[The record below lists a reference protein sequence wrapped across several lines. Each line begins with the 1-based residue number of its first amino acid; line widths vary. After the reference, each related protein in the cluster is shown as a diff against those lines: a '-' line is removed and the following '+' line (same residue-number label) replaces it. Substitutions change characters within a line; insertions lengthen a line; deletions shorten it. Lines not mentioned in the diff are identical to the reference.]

1 MSFPKPVTA
10 KGNDATTVTNLGRT
24 DGERQSSG
32 LQAFRISHYIAPS
45 PTPPL
50 DILASHGD
58 RYKACA
64 WLSVNLLSFSP
75 YPRYPLLPG
84 PLLHGT
90 LLAHSLFWSFGTF
103 VRVTSLWWDSEVLG
117 HVCSSLCFLV
127 YFSENQRSWIYLCLP
142 FPQNIKT
149 SITYRRKCCY
159 ILLIISPFETRVS
172 SFSRA
177 QLFVTTWTVAHQ
189 TPLSMGFSR

>member
-64 WLSVNLLSFSP
+64 
-75 YPRYPLLPG
+75 
-84 PLLHGT
+84 
-90 LLAHSLFWSFGTF
+90 
-103 VRVTSLWWDSEVLG
+103 
-117 HVCSSLCFLV
+117 
-127 YFSENQRSWIYLCLP
+127 
-142 FPQNIKT
+142 
-149 SITYRRKCCY
+149 
-159 ILLIISPFETRVS
+159 
-172 SFSRA
+172 
-177 QLFVTTWTVAHQ
+177 
-189 TPLSMGFSR
+189 